1 MNERD
6 FKDIIEYY
14 TETGLYLNSCPED
27 IKELIKEEAYSLNTL
42 KIKLGT
48 QRYAINNILSIIDR
62 CEEFGIVSEVLDE
75 TIQLPNSSIPG
86 SEIDYTHF
94 LEKMIEVIAKN
105 KYNLYINLS
114 NIEGIDMDE
123 IITEFQDEYG
133 EADLNDVC
141 IEEVGDS
148 GCSNTLSCENIRDRL

>member
-1 MNERD
+1 MNEQE
-6 FKDIIEYY
+6 FKNIMKHYIEN
-14 TETGLYLNSCPED
+14 GLYPNICAENISEFL
-27 IKELIKEEAYSLNTL
+27 KEEVESLRTL
-42 KIKLGT
+42 KIKLET

-62 CEEFGIVSEVLDE
+62 CEAFGVVNEVLDE

-105 KYNLYINLS
+105 KYNLYVNLS

-123 IITEFQDEYG
+123 IITKFQDEHG
-133 EADLNDVC
+133 EVDLNDVD
-141 IEEVGDS
+141 IEEIGGL

>member
-1 MNERD
+1 MNEQE
-6 FKDIIEYY
+6 FKNTIEYY
-14 TETGLYLNSCPED
+14 TKNGVYLDTHPQNIRD
-27 IKELIKEEAYSLNTL
+27 FIREEVESLHML
-42 KIKLGT
+42 KIKLET

-62 CEEFGIVSEVLDE
+62 CETFGVVNEVLDE

-94 LEKMIEVIAKN
+94 LEKMIEAIAKN
-105 KYNLYINLS
+105 KYNLYVNLS
-114 NIEGIDMDE
+114 NIEGIDIDE

-133 EADLNDVC
+133 EVDLDDID
-141 IEEVGDS
+141 IEEIGDL